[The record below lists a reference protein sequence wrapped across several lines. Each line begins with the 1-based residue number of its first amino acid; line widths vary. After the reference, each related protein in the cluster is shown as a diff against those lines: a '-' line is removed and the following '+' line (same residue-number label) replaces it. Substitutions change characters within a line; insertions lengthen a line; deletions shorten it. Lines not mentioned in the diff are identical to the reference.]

1 MGRRKSII
9 GSYGG
14 EFYVL
19 LVVYVTMRFDHSHC
33 YGHCR
38 KNDVEALSK
47 TYKRYVR
54 LQNNSFEEKYGYMEI
69 CPRLLWKTLVENRM
83 VNDYTICFGTYSVIP

>member
-19 LVVYVTMRFDHSHC
+19 LVVYVTIL
-33 YGHCR
+33 
-38 KNDVEALSK
+38 K
-47 TYKRYVR
+47 VR
-54 LQNNSFEEKYGYMEI
+54 
-69 CPRLLWKTLVENRM
+69 
-83 VNDYTICFGTYSVIP
+83 VNA